1 MVRNACSRRESW
13 FPHPT
18 GLTAAELA
26 TIRGR
31 LEAFA
36 DDIFAS
42 LARADQR
49 ARGQC
54 YLRGLMLNG
63 RRKSIEPMAA
73 RLGEVHYQA
82 LHHFVAAS
90 PWDWRPVRRRLAE
103 VLCGALSPTA
113 WVVDDT
119 GFPKDGDHS
128 VGVQRQYSGTL
139 GKTANCQLGVSV
151 NAITEHASCP
161 LDWRLF
167 VPESWDE
174 AAMATR
180 RAACHLPEQ
189 VHHRPKW
196 QLVLDML
203 DELAGWDLHPPVL
216 LADSGYGEVGEFR
229 WGLDARQIPYV
240 VEVRADTSA
249 YPEHVHP
256 VAAPYS
262 GKGRRPQPRYH
273 HTPSS
278 LKELALAA
286 GQQACVDLIWR
297 RGSKGLQRGRF
308 LALRVRPA
316 GVTPRWLA
324 RQAGGELPLR
334 CRTSAACRHMT
345 LLGLLWAARMLGRGG
360 PGVCPRTHVPPG
372 SAPHLPSCY
381 GVRTGTPSKGE
392 PLTMGG
398 HARPPDSPLSSTSA
412 RHDHPAGSAGP
423 GPTAAGPAP
432 PTLDPPRLEPRSW
445 PTRPDSHPSPHT
457 IRQPAPASA
466 RPSASR
472 GCRHRASWA
481 RSGLAPDSAVLIH
494 LVARGAGV
502 GPPPRR

>member
-1 MVRNACSRRESW
+1 MG
-13 FPHPT
+13 
-18 GLTAAELA
+18 GLTPAELA

-36 DDIFAS
+36 DDVFAS

-54 YLRGLMLNG
+54 YLRGLMLDG

-103 VLCGALSPTA
+103 VLVGALGPVA

-151 NAITEHASCP
+151 DAVTEHASCP

-167 VPESWDE
+167 VPESWDDDTP
-174 AAMATR
+174 ATKQR
-180 RAACHLPEQ
+180 RAACHLPGR

-203 DELAGWDLHPPVL
+203 DELAGWELLPPVL
-216 LADSGYGEVGEFR
+216 LADSGYGEIGEFR
-229 WGLDARQIPYV
+229 GGLDARGVPYV

-249 YPEHVHP
+249 YPGHVHP
-256 VAAPYS
+256 TAAPYS
-262 GKGRRPQPRYH
+262 GKGRRPRPRYH
-273 HTPSS
+273 DTPSS
-278 LKELALAA
+278 LKDLALQA
-286 GQQACVDLIWR
+286 GQQACVELVWR

-316 GVTPRWLA
+316 GVTPRRLA

-334 CRTSAACRHMT
+334 WLLVEWPVGKPEPTKYWLANLPETTPLVDLVRLARSRWRVEQDYRE
-345 LLGLLWAARMLGRGG
+345 LKGGLGLDHFEGRGWVG
-360 PGVCPRTHVPPG
+360 WHHHVTLVSVAHG
-372 SAPHLPSCY
+372 F
-381 GVRTGTPSKGE
+381 
-392 PLTMGG
+392 LTLERLR
-398 HARPPDSPLSSTSA
+398 RPK
-412 RHDHPAGSAGP
+412 PA
-423 GPTAAGPAP
+423 
-432 PTLDPPRLEPRSW
+432 
-445 PTRPDSHPSPHT
+445 
-457 IRQPAPASA
+457 ASA
-466 RPSASR
+466 
-472 GCRHRASWA
+472 
-481 RSGLAPDSAVLIH
+481 
-494 LVARGAGV
+494 
-502 GPPPRR
+502 